1 MQAVKDNF
9 LKKSILQSYN
19 IITVCDMMFE
29 KFDALIDEDDKISK
43 DDLMIVLKEELSDVS
58 VFDLMIIS
66 AEIIENN
73 KYVQESYQ
81 EKSKKIYIDFFL
93 NRVKEI
99 RSNDTVYN
107 DYFDRDCFVEKLN
120 QLKDIYKHS
129 SLDRKN
135 KSPII
140 NLVVSL
146 YTTFVLDEPIHPIGT
161 PFPGSLEVIME
172 NGVYYC
178 PVKEANMDTP
188 NSVCR
193 LCIAEQL
200 DF

>member
-1 MQAVKDNF
+1 MQAVKDYF
-9 LKKSILQSYN
+9 LKESFIVYD
-19 IITVCDMMFE
+19 ITLCDRMFE
-29 KFDALIDEDDKISK
+29 KFDALIGEEDKISK
-43 DDLMIVLKEELSDVS
+43 DDLMVVLKEELTDVS

-107 DYFDRDCFVEKLN
+107 DYFNRDDFVEKLN
-120 QLKDIYKHS
+120 NLKEIYKS
-129 SLDRKN
+129 VSTDRKN
-135 KSPII
+135 KSPLI

-200 DF
+200 EF

>member
-1 MQAVKDNF
+1 
-9 LKKSILQSYN
+9 
-19 IITVCDMMFE
+19 MFE
-29 KFDALIDEDDKISK
+29 KFDALIGEDDKISK
-43 DDLMIVLKEELSDVS
+43 DDLMNVLKEELIDVS

-73 KYVQESYQ
+73 KYVQKSYQ
-81 EKSKKIYIDFFL
+81 EKSKKIYVDSFI
-93 NRVKEI
+93 NRVNEI
-99 RSNDTVYN
+99 RSNDTVYD
-107 DYFDRDCFVEKLN
+107 DYFNKDDFVEKLN
-120 QLKDIYKHS
+120 DLKDIFK
-129 SLDRKN
+129 
-135 KSPII
+135 
-140 NLVVSL
+140 LV
-146 YTTFVLDEPIHPIGT
+146 IHPIGT

-178 PVKEANMDTP
+178 PVKEANIDTP

>member
-1 MQAVKDNF
+1 MT
-9 LKKSILQSYN
+9 L
-19 IITVCDMMFE
+19 CDRMFE
-29 KFDALIDEDDKISK
+29 KFDALIGEDDKISK

-73 KYVQESYQ
+73 KYVQKSYQ
-81 EKSKKIYIDFFL
+81 EKSKKIYVDSFI
-93 NRVKEI
+93 NRVNEI
-99 RSNDTVYN
+99 RSNDTVYD
-107 DYFDRDCFVEKLN
+107 DYFNRDDFVEKLN
-120 QLKDIYKHS
+120 DLKDICKIAS
-129 SLDRKN
+129 KGRK
-135 KSPII
+135 KKIPLI

-178 PVKEANMDTP
+178 PVKEANIDTP

>member
-1 MQAVKDNF
+1 MQAVKDYF
-9 LKKSILQSYN
+9 LKESFIVYD
-19 IITVCDMMFE
+19 ITLCDRMFE
-29 KFDALIDEDDKISK
+29 KFDALIGEDDKISK
-43 DDLMIVLKEELSDVS
+43 DDLMVVLKEELTDVS

-107 DYFDRDCFVEKLN
+107 DYFNRDGFVEKLN
-120 QLKDIYKHS
+120 NLKEIYKS
-129 SLDRKN
+129 VSTDRKN
-135 KSPII
+135 KSPLI

-178 PVKEANMDTP
+178 PVKEANMNTP